1 MADHPPSPAIEA
13 SNSNGVPEPAV
24 EALPQIPP
32 PPYQESIAV
41 GTGNTS
47 SAQTY
52 PPQQIPDP
60 ENAQEELPSY
70 NQHHDN
76 YQDSLVLLLFS
87 GIPPFAYE
95 LFLKNGVNSP
105 FKLTGARILNILGWA
120 IGITTAVLGLRNQA
134 ISSFALVVM
143 LAALWLCLYLL
154 EKYKEDCREFA
165 PWLFEEDYKFNVL
178 HGGVWAVQLPPS
190 AIVVPALYDDD
201 ACSRGLRQ
209 YARHEKEA

>member
-1 MADHPPSPAIEA
+1 MTVHPPSPTIEA
-13 SNSNGVPEPAV
+13 SNSYGVPEPAV
-24 EALPQIPP
+24 GALPQIPP
-32 PPYQESIAV
+32 PPYQELIAV

-60 ENAQEELPSY
+60 ENVQEELPSY

-76 YQDSLVLLLFS
+76 YHDSLVLLLFS

-95 LFLKNGVNSP
+95 LFLKNGVNGP

-120 IGITTAVLGLRNQA
+120 VGITTAVLGLRDQA
-134 ISSFALVVM
+134 ISSFTLVVI

-165 PWLFEEDYKFNVL
+165 PWLLKKATNSTSCTEGFGQFN
-178 HGGVWAVQLPPS
+178 S
-190 AIVVPALYDDD
+190 CY
-201 ACSRGLRQ
+201 RGIRL
-209 YARHEKEA
+209 